1 VFEAELLDDTIITDK
16 NLDAAIEAKAA
27 SFSWD
32 APPPVDEKKGKKDKG
47 GKHGDKKAL
56 TPPPTTA
63 EKPINEDDVFKV
75 RDITMTIPR
84 GQLVAI
90 VGSVGSGKTS
100 LLQGLVGEM
109 RRTAGSVTFG
119 GSVSYCPQTAWI
131 QVRVRMLTISFRSD
145 SVEERYCSGKHYF
158 WSSMG

>member
-1 VFEAELLDDTIITDK
+1 MYEAELLDDTIITDK
-16 NLDAAIEAKAA
+16 DLDAAIEAKAA

-32 APPPVDEKKGKKDKG
+32 APPPSDEKKGKKDKG
-47 GKHGDKKAL
+47 GKHGSKKAP
-56 TPPPTTA
+56 TPPPVTS
-63 EKPINEDDVFKV
+63 EKPINEDEVFKV

-109 RRTAGSVTFG
+109 RKTSGSVTFG

-131 QVRVRMLTISFRSD
+131 QVSAKIFNV
-145 SVEERYCSGKHYF
+145 
-158 WSSMG
+158 